1 MIEDR
6 VSGFIVESIDEAI
19 SAVDQV
25 RAMSRDR
32 VRRCFEARFTA
43 TRMAQDYLAAYE
55 TLLSGTV
62 RQGAGT
68 SVAA

>member
-1 MIEDR
+1 
-6 VSGFIVESIDEAI
+6 
-19 SAVDQV
+19 
-25 RAMSRDR
+25 MSRNR

-62 RQGAGT
+62 RQGAGDIGGCIGRVHRRRVLLT
-68 SVAA
+68 ASFLFVAKMIL